1 MAEFPITMTNMR
13 PLMSAKINDV
23 DVQFIVDSGAFYSMM
38 SAASAAELKLPTRF
52 APFGFYLTGVGGGR
66 ADASIANVKVFT
78 LAGVALHD
86 VEFLVGGSELG
97 AGSIGVLGQNVLHI
111 ADVEYDLGQGFIR
124 LMKPLGCGKGAMLA
138 YWVNASTPYS
148 AVDIESTT
156 PQRPFATGAA
166 FINGTPI
173 RVMFDTGAGVS
184 TLSLKAAARVG
195 IKPDSPGVV
204 YAGQAYGIGRNTIP
218 NYIAPFSSFKIG
230 DEEIRNTRLRIA
242 DIDLPNA
249 DMLIGPDFFLSHRIY
264 VANRQHKLYFTYNG
278 GPVFNLAGARY
289 ASPVPTPTNP
299 TNTSGAAAT
308 TQTGTT
314 KASADGVPGATNTAN
329 TSGAAAT
336 TQTGTTKASADG
348 VPGATN
354 TANTSGAAAPA
365 PTSTANSSGDAAQ
378 PSTNA
383 ADTSAPTVPTP
394 TTAAPAPAPT
404 NTTKAS
410 AGAASGDAA
419 DYSRRG
425 AVFASRRDFEQALA
439 NLTRACELN
448 PDNAEYFYQRGMV
461 HWELKQG
468 AAAMSDFDL
477 ALKLK
482 PDYLAA
488 LLARAELLLQS
499 NNKQR
504 AGADLDAANAIA
516 PQRADVRFAMAG
528 IYQRADLPGPAIA
541 QYDLWIAAH
550 ADDARLPEALNSR
563 CWARALTGMDLAL
576 ALRDCNAALKR
587 SDKSSPLFARAANSR
602 GLVFLRMGNYDKSW
616 SDYDAA
622 LKTNPKDAWSWYGRG
637 IDKLRMHKT
646 SEGEADI
653 AQAKALWPKVA
664 DEFDRRGIAP

>member
-1 MAEFPITMTNMR
+1 MREYTRGYMDVRLPSRPGGRCYLAGLAMLLAAIGSGRAFAGSCSLGKMAEFLITMTNMR

-278 GPVFNLAGARY
+278 GPVFNLAGAKY
-289 ASPVPTPTNP
+289 ASPVPAPTNP
-299 TNTSGAAAT
+299 TNTSGAAA
-308 TQTGTT
+308 Q
-314 KASADGVPGATNTAN
+314 
-329 TSGAAAT
+329 
-336 TQTGTTKASADG
+336 
-348 VPGATN
+348 
-354 TANTSGAAAPA
+354 AP
-365 PTSTANSSGDAAQ
+365 
-378 PSTNA
+378 TNA
-383 ADTSAPTVPTP
+383 ADTSAPTEPTP